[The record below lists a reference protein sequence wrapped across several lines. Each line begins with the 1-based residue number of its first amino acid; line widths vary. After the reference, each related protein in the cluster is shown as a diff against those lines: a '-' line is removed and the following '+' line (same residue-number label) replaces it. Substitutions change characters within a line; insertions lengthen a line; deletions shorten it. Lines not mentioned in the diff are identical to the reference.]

1 MPIIMIKRYLTIAL
15 FMLAIGYGVLE
26 SINKYYYSPYQF
38 IYWIFCGLLL
48 VVFFRSKAYLLTVSN
63 KQYVAFVAIAITYIA
78 AWLIIPHFLRFG
90 VFPFSVLCLLY
101 AGIFLYNQKHKLTR
115 LLFIGVFVFTCLN
128 ILPLLFFI
136 SEKSLL
142 SRPLINALFLSNTEE
157 SKEYLFGKISIVHL
171 LFILL
176 FIYAS
181 FIIFTKT
188 DKVETPRKSLRYIYL
203 LFILSFG
210 LSCFSGPFG
219 AISSEYVIYVKQ
231 KNALKRMVEERK
243 NGNFLN
249 TFSVTTSNNSAKKV
263 MIIIGESLTR
273 KFMSLY
279 GYKRNTTPNLL
290 RLAADTSNGK
300 LYYFSDV
307 ISPEATTVPAL
318 RKVLT
323 NINNENNLP
332 FDKCIT
338 IIDLFKKAGY
348 QSYWLSNQAPMGKY
362 DTPNAIIASSSDHT
376 YFTASKNDIKNNNAS
391 TGNYLDSELFNVFNH
406 FEGDAKPQQKQVF
419 FIHLMGSHFYYND
432 RYPASYNIF
441 NSKKDMDTS
450 SYLNTVAYNDF
461 IVSHFMQLAKNDGFD
476 VVCYFSDH
484 GEDLKYQH
492 NQENYTRNMSVIP
505 FIVYLSNNYK
515 TTHPELNHEL
525 VKNKNTPG
533 MTDNFFQDIQL
544 ICNFNS
550 SLFNPRE
557 SFISDSYLR
566 VKRRVVNNTILYDK

>member
-1 MPIIMIKRYLTIAL
+1 
-15 FMLAIGYGVLE
+15 
-26 SINKYYYSPYQF
+26 
-38 IYWIFCGLLL
+38 
-48 VVFFRSKAYLLTVSN
+48 
-63 KQYVAFVAIAITYIA
+63 
-78 AWLIIPHFLRFG
+78 
-90 VFPFSVLCLLY
+90 
-101 AGIFLYNQKHKLTR
+101 
-115 LLFIGVFVFTCLN
+115 
-128 ILPLLFFI
+128 
-136 SEKSLL
+136 
-142 SRPLINALFLSNTEE
+142 
-157 SKEYLFGKISIVHL
+157 
-171 LFILL
+171 
-176 FIYAS
+176 
-181 FIIFTKT
+181 
-188 DKVETPRKSLRYIYL
+188 
-203 LFILSFG
+203 
-210 LSCFSGPFG
+210 
-219 AISSEYVIYVKQ
+219 
-231 KNALKRMVEERK
+231 MVEERK

-249 TFSVTTSNNSAKKV
+249 TFSVNTSNNSAKKV
-263 MIIIGESLTR
+263 MIIIGESLNR

-323 NINNENNLP
+323 NINNENNIP

-338 IIDLFKKAGY
+338 IVDLFKKAGY
-348 QSYWLSNQAPMGKY
+348 QSYWISNQAPMGKY

-376 YFTASKNDIKNNNAS
+376 YFTASKNDIKSDNAS

-406 FEGDAKPQQKQVF
+406 FEGSDKPQQKQVF
-419 FIHLMGSHFYYND
+419 FVHLMGSHFYYND
-432 RYPASYNIF
+432 RYPASYNVF

-461 IVSHFMQLAKNDGFD
+461 IVSHFLKLAKNDDFD
-476 VVCYFSDH
+476 IVCYFSDH

-492 NQENYTRNMSVIP
+492 NQENYTRNMSVVP

-515 TTHPELNHEL
+515 TTHPELDHEL

-533 MTDNFFQDIQL
+533 MTDNFFQDVQL
-544 ICNFNS
+544 ICDFNS

-566 VKRRVVNNTILYDK
+566 VKRRVVNNTIPYDN